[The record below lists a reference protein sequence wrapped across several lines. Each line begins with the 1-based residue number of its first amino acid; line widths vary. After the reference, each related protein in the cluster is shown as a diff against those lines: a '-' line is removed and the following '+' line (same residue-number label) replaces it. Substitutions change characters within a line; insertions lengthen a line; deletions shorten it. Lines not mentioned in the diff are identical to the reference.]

1 VIKVEE
7 WPALM
12 GMKWLTLN
20 WRFSSRIEGGGRGN
34 GHVMRCGAR
43 GNGSMVGGCEAV

>member
-12 GMKWLTLN
+12 GTLKWHFTP
-20 WRFSSRIEGGGRGN
+20 WIEEGGTGN
-34 GHVMRCGAR
+34 GREM
-43 GNGSMVGGCEAV
+43 